1 MVKEERIGVEDGKAD
16 YSLCDIFEKLEGRRE
31 KRKGKRIAKASRC
44 WKIWSIDNVYTHIYI
59 YTHTGS
65 VCYRKLEEKTAR
77 GPTLCTF
84 TGVGGVSHSVVGVSH
99 LAAGSSF
106 ASISSHP
113 NADDFAGSLSGVR
126 RRLLLSHLL
135 SHPYLEGGRGPR
147 GCSFVSKSQDAAPVQ
162 SGRPIQ
168 TVRLITASL
177 SIVFIYIHPRF
188 ASFVRERKEPRLDVE
203 SVARM
208 ESARVSLGAR
218 VQACRGRFAEHC

>member
-1 MVKEERIGVEDGKAD
+1 MER
-16 YSLCDIFEKLEGRRE
+16 RRE

-44 WKIWSIDNVYTHIYI
+44 WKIWSIDNVYTHI

-113 NADDFAGSLSGVR
+113 NADDFAGSLSGSFVVVSPLSSSLASISGGRERAPRLFFRFQKPR
-126 RRLLLSHLL
+126 RSPRPIRSSNSNSTTNYCLSLDRIHVYTLVSLLSL
-135 SHPYLEGGRGPR
+135 GRGRSRGWTWNPWREWNPR
-147 GCSFVSKSQDAAPVQ
+147 EYP
-162 SGRPIQ
+162 SGHACRRAGAVLP
-168 TVRLITASL
+168 
-177 SIVFIYIHPRF
+177 SIVD
-188 ASFVRERKEPRLDVE
+188 EPADR
-203 SVARM
+203 SR
-208 ESARVSLGAR
+208 RVD
-218 VQACRGRFAEHC
+218 

>member
-1 MVKEERIGVEDGKAD
+1 MER
-16 YSLCDIFEKLEGRRE
+16 RRE

-44 WKIWSIDNVYTHIYI
+44 WKIWSIDNVYTHI

-113 NADDFAGSLSGVR
+113 NADDFAGSLSG
-126 RRLLLSHLL
+126 
-135 SHPYLEGGRGPR
+135 
-147 GCSFVSKSQDAAPVQ
+147 SFVVFSSLIFSRIHIWREGEGPEAVLSFPKAKTQPPSNQVVQ
-162 SGRPIQ
+162 FKQ
-168 TVRLITASL
+168 
-177 SIVFIYIHPRF
+177 Y
-188 ASFVRERKEPRLDVE
+188 D
-203 SVARM
+203 
-208 ESARVSLGAR
+208 
-218 VQACRGRFAEHC
+218 

>member
-1 MVKEERIGVEDGKAD
+1 MLSQARGEDSSGANFVHL
-16 YSLCDIFEKLEGRRE
+16 YRGRRSISF
-31 KRKGKRIAKASRC
+31 RRWCFSSRRRFLFRLYL
-44 WKIWSIDNVYTHIYI
+44 I
-59 YTHTGS
+59 
-65 VCYRKLEEKTAR
+65 
-77 GPTLCTF
+77 
-84 TGVGGVSHSVVGVSH
+84 
-99 LAAGSSF
+99 SSERRRLRRLLKWRSSSSSPLSSSL
-106 ASISSHP
+106 ASIS
-113 NADDFAGSLSGVR
+113 
-126 RRLLLSHLL
+126 
-135 SHPYLEGGRGPR
+135 GGRERAR

>member
-1 MVKEERIGVEDGKAD
+1 MYI
-16 YSLCDIFEKLEGRRE
+16 
-31 KRKGKRIAKASRC
+31 
-44 WKIWSIDNVYTHIYI
+44 HIYI
-59 YTHTGS
+59 RTQVRFVIASSRRRQLGGQLCAPLQGS
-65 VCYRKLEEKTAR
+65 EEYLI
-77 GPTLCTF
+77 PSLVF
-84 TGVGGVSHSVVGVSH
+84 LISPPVPLSPLSH
-99 LAAGSSF
+99 L
-106 ASISSHP
+106 IRR
-113 NADDFAGSLSGVR
+113 LR
-126 RRLLLSHLL
+126 RLLKWLLRRLLLSHLL

-177 SIVFIYIHPRF
+177 SIVFIYIQPRF
-188 ASFVRERKEPRLDVE
+188 ASFVRERKEPWLDVE